1 MSSAPRATPSS
12 VPRTPTCRRA
22 SGAGPSIRWASV
34 LRSTG
39 LYDRYQKPLF
49 VVENGL
55 GAKDVVEE
63 DGSINDD
70 YRIDYLRQHIAAMRD
85 AVTEDGVDLLG
96 YTTWGPIDL
105 VSAGTG
111 EMVQALRL
119 YLCRPR

>member
-1 MSSAPRATPSS
+1 M
-12 VPRTPTCRRA
+12 
-22 SGAGPSIRWASV
+22 
-34 LRSTG
+34 
-39 LYDRYQKPLF
+39 
-49 VVENGL
+49 VENGL

-63 DGSINDD
+63 DGSINDG

-111 EMVQALRL
+111 
-119 YLCRPR
+119 